1 MAGPTVLIR
10 SCRSAAWRALAC
22 SLLVGLAG
30 CVDRT
35 PVVLGFMGDLTGRAA
50 DLGVGG
56 RDAATLAIEEA
67 NTNGG
72 LRGRPFELFSMD
84 DRQTAD
90 VARAAYEAFQAAGVE
105 LVIGPMTSRS
115 MAAIQPLADKGPL
128 LLISPTV
135 TSSAF
140 DGQDDRLFRVIA
152 STREYARK
160 SARFHAERQGL
171 RRVAVVMDENNLA
184 FTQRWLDDFEVEFT
198 QLGGHIVSQVSFD
211 MQAMPSF
218 GRVVASALA
227 GQPDGLL
234 ILANAADAALLVQQA
249 RKQAPTVSVLSAEW
263 SASEAFLSLAGRAAE
278 GVHQS
283 QFFDHGSREPA
294 YLEFVGRFR
303 HRFGREPGFA
313 EVAAYD
319 ATRVALQALVARRDG
334 EDLKQTLLRV
344 GRFDGVQQ
352 PVVFNPTGDAQRET
366 YITVVRDGR
375 YVVER

>member
-1 MAGPTVLIR
+1 MAGATPTPSRIG
-10 SCRSAAWRALAC
+10 SAGWRVLAC
-22 SLLVGLAG
+22 GLVLWLAG
-30 CVDRT
+30 CADRT

-67 NTNGG
+67 NAAGG
-72 LRGRPFELFSMD
+72 LRGRPIELLSQD
-84 DRQTAD
+84 DRQNAEA
-90 VARAAYEAFQAAGVE
+90 ARAAYQAFQAAGVE
-105 LVIGPMTSRS
+105 LVIGPMTSAV
-115 MAAIQPLADKGPL
+115 MVDLQPLADQGPL
-128 LLISPTV
+128 LLLSPTV

-152 STREYARK
+152 STRDYARK

-184 FTQRWLDDFEVEFT
+184 FTQRWLDDFQVEFVR
-198 QLGGHIVSQVSFD
+198 LGGRIVSRVSFD
-211 MQAMPSF
+211 LQAMPSF
-218 GRVVASALA
+218 GQVVAGALA

-234 ILANAADAALLVQQA
+234 VLANAADAALLVQQV
-249 RKQAPTVSVLSAEW
+249 RKQAPTVPVLSSEW
-263 SASEAFLSLAGRAAE
+263 SASEAFLALAGRAAE

-283 QFFDHGSREPA
+283 QFFDRDSREPS
-294 YLEFVGRFR
+294 YVGFVARFR

-313 EVAAYD
+313 EVGAYD
-319 ATRVALQALVARRDG
+319 ATRVALQALAARRDG

-344 GRFDGVQQ
+344 GRFEGVQQ
-352 PVVFNPTGDAQRET
+352 PVVFNPTGDAQRQT

-375 YVVER
+375 YVVEP